1 VRRRRCA
8 AGGLRV
14 SQGPVGPVLAPALA
28 GGPVILYLDDGCAG
42 WWPAPGGL
50 AARLAAA
57 AGATVVCCRWDA
69 EFPAALRD
77 ASAGYRY
84 CRAMG
89 PVAVAGERLGA
100 GLAASLLVWL
110 RDTGAAM
117 PRCATLVSA
126 ALDLTL
132 QAPSML
138 LNAAADVTLDA
149 GHLRERAERYA
160 AGRPPSDPLLSPAL
174 ANLHGLPPVQLL
186 AAGTDLLLDDSVAF
200 AARAAHS
207 GVAVDLQVRPDS
219 GSLRAQAAAAM
230 ADFIG
235 TWSAAAAQGNQ

>member
-1 VRRRRCA
+1 VRRRGA

-14 SQGPVGPVLAPALA
+14 SQSPVGPVLAPALA
-28 GGPVILYLDDGCAG
+28 GGPVILYLDDGFAG
-42 WWPAPGGL
+42 RWLAPGGL

-57 AGATVVCCRWDA
+57 ADATVVCCRWDA

-77 ASAGYRY
+77 AYAGYRY

-110 RDTGAAM
+110 RDTGAAA
-117 PRCATLVSA
+117 PRCATLISA

-138 LNAAADVTLDA
+138 LNAAADTTLDA

-160 AGRPPSDPLLSPAL
+160 AGRPPSDALLSPAL

-200 AARAAHS
+200 AARAARA

-219 GSLRAQAAAAM
+219 GSLRERAAAAM

-235 TWSAAAAQGNQ
+235 TWSAPAIPGTVR